1 MLNYNDSLDLIFVM
15 REDADIAFS
24 ENYKILRIMNEADLN
39 AYAEGI
45 FSKITD
51 AAANAAAGAAKASG
65 KATMKSAANTAK
77 WAGSKVEGA
86 VDNHLLK
93 GNIGQSIK
101 LEKERLKKMFKTMV
115 QMVIKMLNNI
125 VQAVFGAEKRLSS
138 VEKNIADA
146 LAKRKPSVN
155 PPKFGNVLNVKA
167 LQDLGFDSNIE
178 GSRGNIV
185 VTYVSEFKNKSL
197 LEGVTL
203 GDEPSV
209 KKSIGII
216 LSRVTGKES
225 NYDSISPEEFGKL
238 LKEELSVFASGNK
251 QVNKKNMAFGKALK
265 DPFLQVFGK
274 QGASVNS
281 SSLNPMRE
289 KVSGDQVAPIC
300 KESLELIR
308 TQIGIYL
315 NLKVSDYLK
324 KEMDYVNKS
333 QKEIDSLLEKTI
345 REEQNVQQAQ
355 QTVNNTQ
362 QQNTQENNQQGTT
375 EKADA
380 QSYIDVKLLRELRKA
395 GYSEA
400 ILTEEAKETNNTAN
414 IEDTG
419 KMRKEHAMVQTFLQA
434 YSQSLNETLQAISQ
448 FYNALAAAGKDILS
462 TYIKVTE

>member
-1 MLNYNDSLDLIFVM
+1 MLNYNDNLDQIFVM

-24 ENYKILRIMNEADLN
+24 ENYKILRIMNDADLN

-45 FSKITD
+45 FSKVTD

-65 KATMKSAANTAK
+65 KAAMKGAANTVK

-115 QMVIKMLNNI
+115 QMIIKMLNNI
-125 VQAVFGAEKRLSS
+125 VQAIFGAEKRLST
-138 VEKNIADA
+138 VEKSIADA

-155 PPKFGNVLNVKA
+155 SPKFGNVLNIKA
-167 LQDLGFDSNIE
+167 LQDLGFDSSIE

-185 VTYVSEFKNKSL
+185 VMYVNEFKNKSL

-209 KKSIGII
+209 KKSISII

-225 NYDSISPEEFGKL
+225 NYDDISPEEFGKL
-238 LKEELSVFASGNK
+238 LKEELSVFTTGNK

-308 TQIGIYL
+308 TQIGVYL
-315 NLKVSDYLK
+315 NLKVSEYLK
-324 KEMDYVNKS
+324 KEMDYVNKL
-333 QKEIDSLLEKTI
+333 QKEIDSLLEKNI

-355 QTVNNTQ
+355 QTVNNA
-362 QQNTQENNQQGTT
+362 QQNSQDNNRQGST
-375 EKADA
+375 ETADA
-380 QSYIDVKLLRELRKA
+380 QSYIDAKLLRELRKA

-400 ILTEEAKETNNTAN
+400 ILTEEAKETNNATN
-414 IEDTG
+414 TEDTG

-448 FYNALAAAGKDILS
+448 FYNALSAAGKDILS

>member
-1 MLNYNDSLDLIFVM
+1 MLNYNDDLDLIFAM

-45 FSKITD
+45 FTKITD
-51 AAANAAAGAAKASG
+51 ATANAAAGAAKATG
-65 KATMKSAANTAK
+65 KAAMKGAANTAK

-125 VQAVFGAEKRLSS
+125 VQAIFGAEKRLST
-138 VEKNIADA
+138 VEKSIADA
-146 LAKRKPSVN
+146 LAKRKPSLN
-155 PPKFGNVLNVKA
+155 PPKSGNVLNVKA
-167 LQDLGFDSNIE
+167 LQDLGFDSSIE

-225 NYDSISPEEFGKL
+225 NYDDVSPEEFGRL
-238 LKEELSVFASGNK
+238 LKEELSVFATGNK

-265 DPFLQVFGK
+265 DPFLKVFGK

-308 TQIGIYL
+308 TQIGVYL

-324 KEMDYVNKS
+324 KEIDYVNKL
-333 QKEIDSLLEKTI
+333 QKEIDNLLEKTI
-345 REEQNVQQAQ
+345 KEEQNIQQAQ
-355 QTVNNTQ
+355 QTVNNA
-362 QQNTQENNQQGTT
+362 QQNQDNNQQETT

-380 QSYIDVKLLRELRKA
+380 QSYIDATLLRELKKA
-395 GYSEA
+395 GYAEA
-400 ILTEEAKETNNTAN
+400 ILTEEAKETNVTAST
-414 IEDTG
+414 EDTG
-419 KMRKEHAMVQTFLQA
+419 KMRKEHAMVRIFLQA
-434 YSQSLNETLQAISQ
+434 YSQSLNETLQTISQ
-448 FYNALAAAGKDILS
+448 FYNALAVAGKDILT

>member
-1 MLNYNDSLDLIFVM
+1 MLNYNDNLDLIFAM

-51 AAANAAAGAAKASG
+51 AAANAAAGAAKATG
-65 KATMKSAANTAK
+65 KAAMKGAANTAK

-101 LEKERLKKMFKTMV
+101 LEKERLKKMFKMMV

-125 VQAVFGAEKRLSS
+125 VQAIFGAEKRLST

-146 LAKRKPSVN
+146 LAKRKPSTN
-155 PPKFGNVLNVKA
+155 PPKFGNVLNIKA

-238 LKEELSVFASGNK
+238 LKEELSVFATGNK

-308 TQIGIYL
+308 TQIGVYL
-315 NLKVSDYLK
+315 NLKVSEYLK
-324 KEMDYVNKS
+324 KEMDYENKL

-355 QTVNNTQ
+355 QTVNNAQ
-362 QQNTQENNQQGTT
+362 RNNQDNNQQGSN

-380 QSYIDVKLLRELRKA
+380 QSYIDTKLLRELRKA

-400 ILTEEAKETNNTAN
+400 ILTEEAKETNNT
-414 IEDTG
+414 EDTG

-448 FYNALAAAGKDILS
+448 FYNALAAAGKDILV